1 MNIILNNTK
10 TEVPEGI
17 STIAALA
24 DWKGVKPQG
33 SAIARNGSVIRKTDW
48 ASTPLHES
56 DTITVISATFGG

>member
-10 TEVPEGI
+10 TEVLEGI

-33 SAIARNGSVIRKTDW
+33 SAIA
-48 ASTPLHES
+48 
-56 DTITVISATFGG
+56 